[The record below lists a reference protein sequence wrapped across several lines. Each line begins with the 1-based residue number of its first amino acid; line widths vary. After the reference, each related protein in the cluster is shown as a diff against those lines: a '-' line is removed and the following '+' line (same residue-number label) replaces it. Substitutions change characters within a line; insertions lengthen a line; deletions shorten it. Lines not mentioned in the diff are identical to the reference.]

1 MNMQIVLDLGN
12 QTLLLILMLSGPL
25 LLTGLFVGLS
35 VGVFQ
40 AVTQINEMTLTFI
53 PKIASIFGLMV
64 ILLPWMTIK
73 MVEYTIHLFNMFPTL
88 MR

>member
-1 MNMQIVLDLGN
+1 MNMAVVLDLGN
-12 QTLLLILMLSGPL
+12 QTLLLILTLAGPL
-25 LLTGLFVGLS
+25 LLTGLVVGLS

-53 PKIASIFGLMV
+53 PKITSIFALL
-64 ILLPWMTIK
+64 ILLLPWMAMK
-73 MVEYTIHLFNMFPTL
+73 LVEYTIHLFNMFPTL